1 MLAKAIRSKRGSS
14 GIEAQFER
22 RIGYI
27 CKGADAKSGAILTRN
42 LAGGWRDAGF
52 QMSATAGLRPR
63 LRSPDYHLVLTWGDG
78 ETPANAEVLA
88 AGIEVLRIFGAEEH
102 QCVLAVHR
110 NRPNIH
116 LHALINRVHPLSGVV
131 LSDSHDFARLELAC
145 RQVELLFGWP
155 PDRGRFRCSMVGS
168 ADAGEVQ
175 LLPMPEAHWQR
186 KRESRAAGL
195 RPDPRGV
202 RGLERRE
209 GQRPL
214 RDRLPPRLLTA
225 LREGIERA
233 RSWPQVHVVLL
244 AKGLRYLRHGAGARI
259 EEVSSKAFMPAGQ
272 LGSAFGL
279 HHMVARLGAFQ
290 PAADGTLS
298 EMAARAAARHKHARR
313 RQERRDALE
322 RLRTE
327 HQEARARLRQ
337 KIRSLARPLR
347 QAFRRALALD
357 QTVEMQTLRARLP
370 LPILAAHGLGVTE
383 QIGGPGDV
391 HAARFRHVRRAAQMK
406 AVGIA
411 MPPPRR
417 DHTWARQQWRA
428 AQDAAMRDGSDDSPD
443 SADWRLADG
452 SWLLLRRDP
461 DAGVLGF
468 DRLVRGPDGDRI
480 RRISGGEL
488 AFVHLGRGRNDQVFL
503 LRDGDAALK
512 VAARFPDALV
522 LIAGGS
528 LSERMRRHL
537 RDLGASHELIHLR
550 DAAKVKALLGSVTD
564 AADPDARC
572 RASPS
577 ILERDEPT
585 TSESG
590 PEL

>member
-1 MLAKAIRSKRGSS
+1 MLAKAIRSKCGSS
-14 GIEAQFER
+14 SIRAQFER

-27 CKGADAKSGAILTRN
+27 CKGADPNSGAILTRN

-88 AGIEVLRIFGAEEH
+88 AGIEVLRIFGAAEH
-102 QCVLAVHR
+102 QCVLAVHH

-145 RQVELLFGWP
+145 RRAELLFGWP
-155 PDRGRFRCSMVGS
+155 PDRGRFQCGLTGP

-195 RPDPRGV
+195 RPDPRSV

-214 RDRLPPRLLTA
+214 RDRLPPSLLTA
-225 LREGIERA
+225 LRESIGRA
-233 RSWPQVHVVLL
+233 RSWPQVHVALL
-244 AKGLRYLRHGAGARI
+244 GKGLRYLRHGAGARI
-259 EEVSSKAFMPAGQ
+259 EEVSSKAFMPAGH

-279 HHMVARLGAFQ
+279 HRMVARLGAFQ

-298 EMAARAAARHKHARR
+298 EMTARAAARQKHARH

-327 HQEARARLRQ
+327 HQKARARLGQ
-337 KIRSLARPLR
+337 KIGRLARPLR

-370 LPILAAHGLGVTE
+370 LPILAAHGLGVPE
-383 QIGGPGDV
+383 QIGGSHDS
-391 HAARFRHVRRAAQMK
+391 HAARFRHVSRAAPLK
-406 AVGIA
+406 AAGIA
-411 MPPPRR
+411 VPPPPS

-428 AQDAAMRDGSDDSPD
+428 AQDSAMSDGSDDSPD
-443 SADWRLADG
+443 SDDWRLADG
-452 SWLLLRRDP
+452 SWLLLRRDL

-480 RRISGGEL
+480 RQISGREL
-488 AFVHLGRGRNDQVFL
+488 AFVHLGRARNDLVFL

-522 LIAGGS
+522 LIAGRS

-537 RDLGASHELIHLR
+537 RDLRASHELIHLR
-550 DAAKVKALLGSVTD
+550 DVDEVEALLGSVTAE

-577 ILERDEPT
+577 IL
-585 TSESG
+585 
-590 PEL
+590 